1 MLRRFHLTRW
11 RYLLLLPIVAVLT
24 ACNTVVL
31 NPSGDIALQQ
41 RDLLVRS
48 TVLMLLIIVPV
59 MVLTV
64 LFAWRYRQSN
74 KDAHY
79 DPDWHHSTR
88 LELVIWAAPLL
99 IVICLGALTWLGTH
113 LLDPY
118 RYLGRIAPGK
128 PVTQETKPLQVNVVA
143 LDWKWLFIYP
153 EYGFATVNEMSVPV
167 NRPIVMR
174 ITSSSVMN
182 SLYIPA
188 LAGMV
193 YAMPSM
199 ETKLHGVLNRPVV
212 SEGFSA
218 NYSGA
223 GFSGMKFTFRG
234 LSDPDFDRWVKTVQ
248 GGEGALTRE
257 KYLELE
263 RPTENEP
270 ARRYAKVD
278 AGLYKAILNRCVEPG
293 KMCMHDMMA
302 IDAKGGLGLAS
313 VYNVAPLSYDKYARR
328 GAVFGSQQAAF
339 VTNICTID
347 DAMQTDVV
355 QKPPRISDSAPL
367 VGAGLTPPPTF
378 GSSDASQFT
387 ARRSQD

>member
-1 MLRRFHLTRW
+1 MLTGFHLTRW
-11 RYLLLLPIVAVLT
+11 RHLFLLPLVAALT

-31 NPSGDIALQQ
+31 NPAGDIAAQQ

-48 TVLMLLIIVPV
+48 TWLMLLIIIPV

-64 LFAWRYRQSN
+64 LFAWRYRHSN
-74 KDAHY
+74 PDAHY

-99 IVICLGALTWLGTH
+99 IIICLGALTWLGTH

-118 RYLGRIAPGK
+118 RPLGRVAPGQ
-128 PVTQETKPLQVNVVA
+128 PVTQEAKPLQVNVVA

-153 EYGFATVNEMSVPV
+153 EQGFATVNEMVVPV
-167 NRPIVMR
+167 NRPVALR

-182 SLYIPA
+182 SLYIPVM
-188 LAGMV
+188 AGMV

-199 ETKLHGVLNRPVV
+199 ETKLHGVVNKPVV

-223 GFSGMKFTFRG
+223 GFSGMKFVFRG
-234 LSDPDFDRWVKTVQ
+234 LSTTDFDRWVQDVKQSQ
-248 GGEGALTRE
+248 GELTRE

-263 RPTENEP
+263 RPSQNEP
-270 ARRYAKVD
+270 PRRFAQVD
-278 AGLYKAILNRCVEPG
+278 AGLYKAILNRCVAPG
-293 KMCMHDMMA
+293 TMCMHDMMA
-302 IDAKGGLGLAS
+302 IDAKGGMGLAS
-313 VYNVAPLSYDKYARR
+313 ASLFNTSSLCRIDEPVRAS
-328 GAVFGSQQAAF
+328 F
-339 VTNICTID
+339 VPT
-347 DAMQTDVV
+347 QP
-355 QKPPRISDSAPL
+355 KISDSAPL

-378 GSSDASQFT
+378 GSSDVSTFT
-387 ARRSQD
+387 ARRSPD